1 MWGDCLRTAF
11 ALDGGGSVFDF
22 TFNWNNSASF
32 PEAFVSSSSLPS
44 SPRVHFC
51 VTALLHTFILSRTSL
66 LPLSCSP
73 GKTGGLVLLQIQ
85 KHGFEPARPPPAD
98 VSAAPPTPSWK
109 VTWKKG
115 DFWYFPTKSFFASA
129 GLRLGCCYGDAAAGG
144 TAVTPPMH
152 PDLLIGRMER
162 PRCAPPGRR
171 RSRHG
176 RRRLAFRLSEVTD
189 SPHLPS
195 RHVAFSKQ
203 QERGGGVGVGPWGS
217 ENIKYL

>member
-1 MWGDCLRTAF
+1 MWGDCLITAF

-32 PEAFVSSSSLPS
+32 PEASVSSFCPS
-44 SPRVHFC
+44 SPRVRFC

-73 GKTGGLVLLQIQ
+73 GKTGVWFSCRSKNILKPGTDLNLLVHL
-85 KHGFEPARPPPAD
+85 R
-98 VSAAPPTPSWK
+98 VRCSAHSEL
-109 VTWKKG
+109 KG
-115 DFWYFPTKSFFASA
+115 DLEKRRLLVFPPKSFFASA
-129 GLRLGCCYGDAAAGG
+129 GLRLVCCYGDAAAGG

-152 PDLLIGRMER
+152 PDLLIGRRER
-162 PRCAPPGRR
+162 PRCARPGWR

-189 SPHLPS
+189 SPPS
-195 RHVAFSKQ
+195 AELTHCF
-203 QERGGGVGVGPWGS
+203 
-217 ENIKYL
+217 